1 MKTFYLDVKSF
12 YIIKINPGRTGLGH
26 EICSPN
32 EIEFLSYTRHN
43 LILTSHEKDAPGGDS
58 VSKESLHNPRNFI
71 FLPISHSLFESS
83 KSIEQQNKTHG
94 FGWASQ
100 IGSASTQ

>member
-1 MKTFYLDVKSF
+1 MWKFNENIYLDVKSF

-71 FLPISHSLFESS
+71 SFYPSLTRCL
-83 KSIEQQNKTHG
+83 KARKV
-94 FGWASQ
+94 
-100 IGSASTQ
+100 